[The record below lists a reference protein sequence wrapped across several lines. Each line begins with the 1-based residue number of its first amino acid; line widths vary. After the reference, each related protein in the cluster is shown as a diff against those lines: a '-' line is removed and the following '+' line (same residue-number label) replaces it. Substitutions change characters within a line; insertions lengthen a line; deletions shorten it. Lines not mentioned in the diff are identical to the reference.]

1 LQRKI
6 TLIWSRDMNTSIFN
20 TVLVALCLIAAAVG
34 TAAQAQTPP
43 VSAATAPA
51 VPNTLKVSLAGLDL
65 STAEGVHAAQE
76 RVRLAARR
84 VCAKVANSADM
95 QRQLDYI
102 TCIDEAMAPV
112 VAQIGEMARQASGQR
127 LADAAK

>member
-1 LQRKI
+1 
-6 TLIWSRDMNTSIFN
+6 MNTSNFKSFLGILYL
-20 TVLVALCLIAAAVG
+20 TVGASG
-34 TAAQAQTPP
+34 TAVLAQTPP
-43 VSAATAPA
+43 ASAKTAAA
-51 VPNTLKVSLAGLDL
+51 VPGALKVSLAGLDL
-65 STAEGVHAAQE
+65 STPEGVRAAQE

-112 VAQIGEMARQASGQR
+112 VAQIDAMSRQASGQR
-127 LADAAK
+127 LAHNSAK

>member
-1 LQRKI
+1 MTIANSKTI
-6 TLIWSRDMNTSIFN
+6 LIG
-20 TVLVALCLIAAAVG
+20 LCLSVLGASG
-34 TAAQAQTPP
+34 TASLAQTPSP
-43 VSAATAPA
+43 SAAKETAAPD
-51 VPNTLKVSLAGLDL
+51 TLKVSLSGLDL
-65 STAEGVHAAQE
+65 STPAGVHAAQE

-112 VAQIGEMARQASGQR
+112 VAQIDAMSRQVSGER
-127 LADAAK
+127 LAHNSAK